1 MVLVDKMDTSKW
13 KQIELEYGKD
23 FLQVRIPSWC
33 DILKMGYIPVL
44 ENPEEQ
50 IENALSN
57 PIGSPPIENIIASY
71 KKSSS
76 KISVAIAVS
85 DNTRPVPYSAEKEE
99 GILLPLLKRL
109 KKAGVKTENIKI
121 IVGTG
126 THLPTSNEWKK
137 EAFGKFI
144 TNKYRIIDHSC
155 TSTDLCYL
163 AHIDGVPVKINREFL
178 EADIH
183 IVTGLVEPHFMA
195 GVSGGRKAI
204 CPGLV
209 NLETTYLFHGPEFM
223 DNPNATN
230 LILKN
235 NPSHNFALKVAR
247 KTRVDFS
254 VNATLNGEMKLTGVF
269 AGDLKKTHLK
279 AVKKVKKYSFIH
291 VSHEYDIVLTQG
303 GSVAVNHYQAAKA
316 AYGVIPIIKRGGI
329 VILVAHN
336 GDKESIGK
344 DDYKKAIKVL
354 GKKGPGKFTEFI
366 KSDSWQFIPD
376 QWQVQ
381 KWDQFF
387 RKVGAFDGLIYCTTN
402 INPQDL
408 EKLPGK
414 SGYVFAEGKD
424 IKIDKMVQ
432 EAIFYAVDKIK
443 QRVKEPNMAF
453 VKEGPYA
460 VPVIDQIN
468 QLTN

>member
-1 MVLVDKMDTSKW
+1 MNTSSW
-13 KQIELEYGKD
+13 KKLDLEYGKN
-23 FLQVRIPSWC
+23 FLQIKVPPWC
-33 DILKMGYIPVL
+33 DILKMGYSPAL
-44 ENPEEQ
+44 KNPAQQ

-57 PIGSPPIENIIASY
+57 PIENPTIEDIITSH

-85 DNTRPVPYSAEKEE
+85 DNTRPVPYSGEKEE

-109 KKAGVKTENIKI
+109 KKVGVKDKNIRI

-144 TNKYRIIDHSC
+144 KDKYEIIDHSC
-155 TSTDLCYL
+155 TSSDLCYL
-163 AHIDGVPVKINREFL
+163 AHIDGVPVKINRQFL

-183 IVTGLVEPHFMA
+183 IATGLVEPHFMA

-209 NLETTYLFHGPEFM
+209 NLETTYLFHGVNFM

-230 LILKN
+230 LILKD
-235 NPSHNFALKVAR
+235 NPCHNFALKVAQ
-247 KTRVDFS
+247 KARVDFS
-254 VNATLNGEMKLTGVF
+254 VNVVLNGEMRLAAVF
-269 AGDLKKTHLK
+269 AGDLEKAHLE
-279 AVKKVKKYSFIH
+279 AVEKVKGYSLIP
-291 VSHEYDIVLTQG
+291 VEYEYDIVLTQG

-316 AYGVIPIIKRGGI
+316 AYGTLPIIKRGGI

-336 GDKESIGK
+336 SDKEPIGK
-344 DDYKKAIKVL
+344 DDYKKVMKILKERE
-354 GKKGPGKFTEFI
+354 PGKFTQFI
-366 KSDSWQFIPD
+366 KSKRWQFVPD
-376 QWQVQ
+376 QWQAQ

-387 RKVGAFDGLIYCTTN
+387 RKVGAFDGLIYCTIN
-402 INPQDL
+402 INPEDL
-408 EKLPGK
+408 RKLPGK
-414 SGYVFAEGKD
+414 SGYDFVEKKKV
-424 IKIDKMVQ
+424 KIDKMVQ
-432 EAIFYAVDKIK
+432 NAIFYAVDKMR
-443 QRVKEPNMAF
+443 QEVKEPKMAF

-460 VPVIDQIN
+460 VIVN
-468 QLTN
+468 